1 NQAETRIVDDA
12 PWLFIGGMK
21 QQAAIRKR
29 VQGFVQQ
36 PTYIYYF
43 NNVSLG

>member
-1 NQAETRIVDDA
+1 MRPPI
-12 PWLFIGGMK
+12 PGLFIGGMK
-21 QQAAIRKR
+21 QQAEIRKR

-43 NNVSLG
+43 NNVSLT